1 MNILSL
7 SERFLITQG
16 EFLIVTVRSALFAL
30 FDMYYID
37 LEPKANPNP
46 LSDL

>member
-1 MNILSL
+1 MNILSF

-16 EFLIVTVRSALFAL
+16 ELLIVTVRSDLFAL
-30 FDMYYID
+30 FDMYSID
-37 LEPKANPNP
+37 LEPNANPNP